1 MQVEKVQRLPIPI
14 QIGLVL
20 VFVLIGGAIYSTS
33 QLFISKEEA
42 TNWHVELIHRDQLAI
57 GMTEHLQV
65 LVQDKSGMPL
75 TDKNVE
81 VIMIENS
88 QSYQKEY
95 VLHHVEGG
103 LYATDIMIP
112 FSGSWEINAVIE
124 DSQMYRTEN
133 WLVHVYTY
141 HQ

>member
-1 MQVEKVQRLPIPI
+1 MTIVTLP
-14 QIGLVL
+14 QYGERSEADL
-20 VFVLIGGAIYSTS
+20 LIG
-33 QLFISKEEA
+33 
-42 TNWHVELIHRDQLAI
+42 
-57 GMTEHLQV
+57 
-65 LVQDKSGMPL
+65 
-75 TDKNVE
+75 TDHKNVE

-141 HQ
+141 HQYFEMSI